1 MPTFIPLALLAALL
15 LASSTVLQQRAA
27 ARSRFAARGDIHVA
41 MPGPRHLVD
50 LVREPLW
57 LVGWLANVGGFGLQA
72 LALHAG
78 SLAQVQPLMVTQLL
92 FALPLG
98 LVGTRLR
105 MARLAWWA
113 AAAICVGLAL
123 MLTVSD
129 RLPADAPLHHERL
142 TAAAATIVALA
153 ALLVAVSFG
162 RAPAVRAA
170 MFGTAAGL
178 FFALSALLLKQT
190 TDLTLT
196 NGLHATVTHWYAYA
210 LSGVTLTSL
219 CLGQMAY
226 AVGPLAAVVT
236 AMTIT
241 NPAAAYA
248 LGVLVFGVPAPDGSD
263 MITGLVVA
271 ALLIAGGV
279 YLLSRPAAL
288 PRPRPPAPGAGPAPG

>member
-1 MPTFIPLALLAALL
+1 VPSFIPLALLAAFL
-15 LASSTVLQQRAA
+15 LASSSALQQRAA
-27 ARSRFAARGDIHVA
+27 ARSRFAARDDTRVA
-41 MPGPRHLVD
+41 MPGPGHLLD
-50 LVREPLW
+50 LAREPLW
-57 LVGWLANVGGFGLQA
+57 LVGWLLNAAGFVTQA

-78 SLAQVQPLMVTQLL
+78 SLAEVQPLMVTQLL

-113 AAAICVGLAL
+113 VASISAGLAL
-123 MLTVSD
+123 LLGVED
-129 RLPADAPLHHERL
+129 RLPAHAPLDQERL
-142 TAAAATIVALA
+142 GLAILAIVSLA
-153 ALLVAVSFG
+153 AVLVGSSFG
-162 RAPAVRAA
+162 RRPAVRAA

-190 TDLTLT
+190 TDVTLA
-196 NGLHATVTHWYAYA
+196 NGFHATVTHWYAYA

-241 NPAAAYA
+241 NPTAAYA
-248 LGVLVFGVPAPDGSD
+248 LGVLVFGVPVPTEPRVIVGVTVAAV
-263 MITGLVVA
+263 LVV
-271 ALLIAGGV
+271 GGV
-279 YLLSRPAAL
+279 FLLSRPGAV
-288 PRPRPPAPGAGPAPG
+288 PRPRRDSS